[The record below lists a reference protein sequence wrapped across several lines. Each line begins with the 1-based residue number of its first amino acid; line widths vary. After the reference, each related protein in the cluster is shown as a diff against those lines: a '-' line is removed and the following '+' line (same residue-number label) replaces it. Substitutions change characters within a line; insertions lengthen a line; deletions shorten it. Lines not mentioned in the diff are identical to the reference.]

1 MKKMSRTYKEM
12 RMIAKIYNNGD
23 ASIEVI
29 NKAVSVDSTDTDLL
43 HGEAIYNKDKNEII
57 IKGFD
62 CITGEYS
69 VLEALNNKT
78 MQDLPAEAA
87 TIGWEIED
95 WDTMERFYGQGCYT
109 DICDFFGIY
118 DDEDDEEA

>member
-1 MKKMSRTYKEM
+1 M

-23 ASIEVI
+23 ARIEVI
-29 NKAVSVDSTDTDLL
+29 NKAVSVDSTDVLKAEVVLFNGSTDIL
-43 HGEAIYNKDKNEII
+43 
-57 IKGFD
+57 IKRHD
-62 CITGEYS
+62 YITGEYKFTN
-69 VLEALNNKT
+69 LIPNKT